1 MHFAMTALAD
11 NQMTEKQTLS
21 KLNQLDRP
29 AFIDLLGG
37 IYEHSPWVA
46 ELILAKLPFDS
57 VDALHQTMIDTVKAS
72 DLDTRL
78 ALIRNH
84 PELAGKEAADGTL
97 TTDSKKEQSRAGLNQ
112 CSAEELERI
121 RGLNKSYLQK
131 FGFPF
136 VIAVSGL
143 NKHQIIDAMQTRLD
157 SDEATEFV
165 TSLNEI
171 DKIAKIRLDALID
184 G

>member
-1 MHFAMTALAD
+1 
-11 NQMTEKQTLS
+11 MTEKQTLS
-21 KLNQLDRP
+21 NLNQLDSL

-37 IYEHSPWVA
+37 IYEHSSWVA
-46 ELILAKLPFDS
+46 ELTFAKTPFDS
-57 VDALHQTMIDTVKAS
+57 VDALHQTMMSIVKAS
-72 DLDTRL
+72 DLDMRL

-84 PELAGKEAADGTL
+84 PELAGKEAAEDRL
-97 TTDSKKEQSRAGLNQ
+97 TADSKKEQSRAGLNQ
-112 CSAEELERI
+112 CSTEELEQI

-143 NKHQIIDAMQTRLD
+143 NKHQIITAMQTRLQ
-157 SDEATEFV
+157 SNEATEFA

-171 DKIAKIRLDALID
+171 DKIAKIRLEALID

>member
-1 MHFAMTALAD
+1 MT
-11 NQMTEKQTLS
+11 NKQTLTS
-21 KLNQLDRP
+21 INQLDRQD
-29 AFIDLLGG
+29 FINLLGS

-46 ELILAKLPFDS
+46 EITFAKHPFDS
-57 VDALHQTMIDTVKAS
+57 VVALHQTMIDIVKAS
-72 DLDTRL
+72 DLDNRL

-84 PELAGKEAADGTL
+84 PELAGKEAAVGTL
-97 TTDSKKEQSRAGLNQ
+97 TEDSKKEQSRAGLNQ
-112 CSAEELERI
+112 CSAEELEQI
-121 RGLNKSYLQK
+121 RALNRSYLQK

-143 NKHQIIDAMQTRLD
+143 NKHQIIAAMQTRMIN
-157 SDEATEFV
+157 DEATEFA

-184 G
+184 E

>member
-1 MHFAMTALAD
+1 MTDRL
-11 NQMTEKQTLS
+11 TLTN
-21 KLNQLDRP
+21 LNQLSHQN
-29 AFIDLLGG
+29 FIDTLGG
-37 IYEHSPWVA
+37 IYEHSSWVA
-46 ELILAKLPFDS
+46 ELTFAQLPFDS
-57 VDALHQTMIDTVKAS
+57 VDTLHQTMMDIVKAS
-72 DLDTRL
+72 DLDKRL

-84 PELAGKEAADGTL
+84 PELAGKEAAEGTL
-97 TTDSKKEQSRAGLNQ
+97 TADSKKEQSRAGLNH
-112 CSAEELERI
+112 CSADELEQI

-131 FGFPF
+131 FSFPF

-143 NKHQIIDAMQTRLD
+143 NKHQIIAAMQTRLQ

>member
-1 MHFAMTALAD
+1 M
-11 NQMTEKQTLS
+11 QGKQTLS
-21 KLNQLDRP
+21 NLNHLNRQ
-29 AFIDLLGG
+29 AFTDFLGG

-46 ELILAKLPFDS
+46 ELTFAQLPFDS
-57 VDALHQTMIDTVKAS
+57 VDALHQTMMAIVKAS
-72 DLDTRL
+72 DLDKRL

-84 PELAGKEAADGTL
+84 PELAGKEAALGTL

-112 CSAEELERI
+112 CSAEELEQI
-121 RGLNKSYLQK
+121 RDLNKSYLQK

-143 NKHQIIDAMQTRLD
+143 NKAQIIAAMQARLQ
-157 SDEATEFV
+157 SDGSTEFA

>member
-1 MHFAMTALAD
+1 MTNKPTIA
-11 NQMTEKQTLS
+11 S
-21 KLNQLDRP
+21 LNQLSSQS
-29 AFIDLLGG
+29 FVDLLGG

-46 ELILAKLPFDS
+46 ELAFVQLPLDS
-57 VDALHQTMIDTVKAS
+57 VNALHQSMINIVKAAS
-72 DLDTRL
+72 HEQRL

-84 PELAGKEAADGTL
+84 PELAGKEADAGTL
-97 TTDSKKEQSRAGLNQ
+97 TADSKKEQSRAGLNQ
-112 CSAEELERI
+112 CSAVELEHI
-121 RGLNKSYLQK
+121 RGLNKNYLEK

-143 NKHQIIDAMQTRLD
+143 NKDQVIAAMQSRLHND
-157 SDEATEFV
+157 DKTEFT

-171 DKIAKIRLDALID
+171 DKIARIRLDALID

>member
-1 MHFAMTALAD
+1 
-11 NQMTEKQTLS
+11 MTEKQTFS
-21 KLNQLDRP
+21 NINQLSRP

-46 ELILAKLPFDS
+46 ELTFAKHAFDS
-57 VDALHQTMIDTVKAS
+57 VAALHQTMIDIVKAS
-72 DLDTRL
+72 DLDKRL

-84 PELAGKEAADGTL
+84 PELAGKEAAEGTL

-112 CSAEELERI
+112 CSAEELEQI
-121 RGLNKSYLQK
+121 RALNKSYLQK
-131 FGFPF
+131 FSFPF

-143 NKHQIIDAMQTRLD
+143 NKHQIIAAMQTRLE
-157 SDEATEFV
+157 SDEATEFA